1 MLVQLNV
8 RDVARFFSSTA
19 VVECFCFETVV
30 VPVHVRTNS
39 QITEEDFITQL
50 NDANAIVDDLIRT
63 SDDVKHLRHLLQQDN
78 INPSYKAGYRN
89 ELRELFKAAM
99 HQKGI
104 SLKLASAF
112 AVLRVYNTAT
122 DIELLMAKHGDSIV
136 VYFRCKTLKALYEL
150 YQMIVS
156 GFMHA
161 VFAAA
166 IQSLARTTVDV
177 YVRADEFNFTLLSPS
192 FPPDT
197 GKSVIRQQLL
207 TCILYRCIR

>member
-1 MLVQLNV
+1 MLHV
-8 RDVARFFSSTA
+8 FSA
-19 VVECFCFETVV
+19 VVECFCFETVM

-39 QITEEDFITQL
+39 QITEKDFITQL
-50 NDANAIVDDLIRT
+50 NKATAIVDDLIRT
-63 SDDVKHLRHLLQQDN
+63 SDDVIRLRRLLLQD
-78 INPSYKAGYRN
+78 ISPYYKAVHEN
-89 ELRELFKAAM
+89 NLKELFKAAM

-104 SLKLASAF
+104 SLELASTL
-112 AVLRVYNTAT
+112 AVLHVYNTAR

-136 VYFRCKTLKALYEL
+136 VCFLCKTLKALYEL

-156 GFMHA
+156 GVMHA
-161 VFAAA
+161 IFAAA

-177 YVRADEFNFTLLSPS
+177 YVRADEFNFTLLSLS